1 MAEQHRDLILSLSQG
16 SDPAMLAQR
25 NFRKPYSLQMKNSR
39 HKHYGYLV

>member
-16 SDPAMLAQR
+16 SNPVMLARR
-25 NFRKPYSLQMKNSR
+25 NFRKPYSLQMNSR